1 MNKSVTTAVH
11 VYRTPFEADL
21 DAIGVRL
28 NRDSNVVYEER
39 GTPLKQ
45 IRFRRPDLDENGEP
59 EF

>member
-1 MNKSVTTAVH
+1 MSKFVTTAVH
-11 VYRTPFEADL
+11 VYRTPFDADL

-28 NRDSNVVYEER
+28 NRDNDVIYEEP

-45 IRFRRPDLDENGEP
+45 MRFRRPDFDENGEP